1 MAVEIKPNFFANAAA
16 APAPVTMPVIQFV
29 NDPAYRRAFGTW
41 LADNFNELA
50 AEYKAHGRFLTLQ
63 ELQDTDSPLDF

>member
-1 MAVEIKPNFFANAAA
+1 MDILPNFFSKAAT
-16 APAPVTMPVIQFV
+16 APAPVTMPIIQFV

-41 LADNFNELA
+41 LADNFEELA
-50 AEYKAHGRFLTLQ
+50 HEYKKHGRFLTLQ